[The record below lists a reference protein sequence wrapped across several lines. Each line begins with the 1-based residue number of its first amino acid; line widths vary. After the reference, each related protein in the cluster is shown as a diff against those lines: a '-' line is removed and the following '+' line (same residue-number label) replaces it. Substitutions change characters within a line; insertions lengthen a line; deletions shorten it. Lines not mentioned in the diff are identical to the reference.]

1 MPVTDPAY
9 KIRLENYYGPL
20 DLLLH
25 LVQAHEVDVLQIP
38 IATIADQ
45 YVQFIEALQQHDL
58 EMSGDFVALASH
70 LVLLKSRAVVPPEAG
85 EVDEEVEEDEAPL
98 LELIKKLLE
107 FRKIKDLSGRVAELM
122 DARRVRWGRPRIKID
137 APEPEGPGQV
147 ELWDLVVAY
156 AQLVERTT
164 LRPSM
169 EILYTELPVQEFIER
184 ILMLITSGGEVRF
197 SELIREARDDRGAV
211 IGSFLALLELMKQQQ
226 ISAVQA
232 DGGAEIV
239 IRPRSEP

>member
-1 MPVTDPAY
+1 MTDAAY

-45 YVQFIEALQQHDL
+45 YVRFIETLQQHDL
-58 EMSGDFVALASH
+58 EMSGDFVALAAH
-70 LVLLKSRAVVPPEAG
+70 LVLLKSRAVVPPEPG

-107 FRKIKDLSGRVAELM
+107 FRKIKDLSGRVGELM
-122 DARRVRWGRPRIKID
+122 DARRVRWGRPRIKVE
-137 APEPEGPGQV
+137 APEPDGPGQV

-156 AQLVERTT
+156 ARLVERTT

-184 ILMLITSGGEVRF
+184 ILQLVMEGRDVRF
-197 SELIREARDDRGAV
+197 SDVIGAQRDDRGAV

-226 ISAVQA
+226 VSADQGE
-232 DGGAEIV
+232 GGAEIV
-239 IRPRSEP
+239 IRPKATS

>member
-1 MPVTDPAY
+1 MTDVAY

-58 EMSGDFVALASH
+58 EMSGDFVALAAH
-70 LVLLKSRAVVPPEAG
+70 LVLLKSRAVVPPDAA
-85 EVDEEVEEDEAPL
+85 EVDEEGEEDEAPL

-122 DARRVRWGRPRIKID
+122 DARRVRWGRPRIKIE
-137 APEPEGPGQV
+137 APEPEGAGQV

-164 LRPSM
+164 LRPAL
-169 EILYTELPVQEFIER
+169 EILYTELPVQQFIER
-184 ILMLITSGGEVRF
+184 ILQLVMEGRDVLFSDVLGEH
-197 SELIREARDDRGAV
+197 REDRGAV
-211 IGSFLALLELMKQQQ
+211 VGSFLALLELMKQQQ
-226 ISAVQA
+226 VSAAQA
-232 DGGAEIV
+232 EGGAEIV